1 MTKFEQCR
9 HDLKAL
15 YLLDEGD
22 EQDSKLTGVPD
33 DLLEELIQDNA
44 YQEAWA
50 LFYDSVVTG
59 QANVKDCNTMLKACY
74 DTTQMRHLI
83 EVTMK
88 KAGVMPNVITYNT
101 LIGRLMVEGSKEEA
115 LEAVEEFMPTEETYA
130 PVVDLLNE
138 DKSNGK
144 QGSRGEGSEDE
155 QGIVLEVPLPGRFLP
170 NDRTKE
176 ALALSGMRLSRF
188 RTSLLQQLLQQGRN
202 GATYAAWVL
211 FDKLVNCGEADVYQ
225 FNVMLKACEH
235 SQQLRKMID
244 ITMRD
249 AGVKPTLASY
259 TTLIHQL
266 MMEGRE
272 TEATLVVEQD
282 MLPKGISPD
291 EKVQRLLDSTSVD
304 LRLMRNAARV
314 GKTDQRPNIS
324 NKLRQLISTG
334 KLHIARRKFEDRVE
348 AGEAHV
354 KECNEIMGSI
364 CHDSIQMRNLFK
376 TMLNKAE
383 VKPNLILMF
392 I

>member
-1 MTKFEQCR
+1 
-9 HDLKAL
+9 
-15 YLLDEGD
+15 
-22 EQDSKLTGVPD
+22 
-33 DLLEELIQDNA
+33 
-44 YQEAWA
+44 
-50 LFYDSVVTG
+50 
-59 QANVKDCNTMLKACY
+59 MLKVCY

-138 DKSNGK
+138 DRSNGK

-259 TTLIHQL
+259 TTLFLQMGQQVPH
-266 MMEGRE
+266 
-272 TEATLVVEQD
+272 
-282 MLPKGISPD
+282 
-291 EKVQRLLDSTSVD
+291 TSYPS
-304 LRLMRNAARV
+304 AARTGFCYLCPV
-314 GKTDQRPNIS
+314 GIWT
-324 NKLRQLISTG
+324 T
-334 KLHIARRKFEDRVE
+334 
-348 AGEAHV
+348 
-354 KECNEIMGSI
+354 
-364 CHDSIQMRNLFK
+364 
-376 TMLNKAE
+376 T
-383 VKPNLILMF
+383 
-392 I
+392 